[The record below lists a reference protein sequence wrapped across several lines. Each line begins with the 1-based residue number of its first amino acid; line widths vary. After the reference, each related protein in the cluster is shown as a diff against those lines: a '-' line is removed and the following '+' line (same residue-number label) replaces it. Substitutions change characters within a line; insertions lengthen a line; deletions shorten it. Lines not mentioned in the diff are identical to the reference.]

1 MEEVQTVS
9 NVDVKEKTERP
20 SKYKVILFNDDT
32 TTMEFVIQVLL
43 QIFKHDMTSAEKV
56 MLDIHNNGNGIA
68 GVYYYEIAEQKLN
81 DTLVM
86 ARNKGF
92 PLRGSL
98 DKE

>member
-56 MLDIHNNGNGIA
+56 MLDIHNNGNGVA

-86 ARNKGF
+86 ARSKGF